1 MLWTTHDAVVF
12 SARGVVQ
19 GYWLGSSM
27 KMVLDPASSMRS
39 FYFDK
44 NDERVLFG
52 DIRENETH
60 LLTNG
65 QTITIKP
72 DQVMDFRS
80 IPYAD
85 ESFQCVIFD
94 PPHLLNLSEKSWMR
108 KKYGV
113 LEKETWAHDLAAGF
127 GECFRVLKTN
137 GTLIFKWNETSIP
150 LKEILALTNQKPLV
164 GHPSGK
170 RMNTHWV
177 LFIKECL

>member
-1 MLWTTHDAVVF
+1 
-12 SARGVVQ
+12 
-19 GYWLGSSM
+19 M
-27 KMVLDPASSMRS
+27 KLILDPASSMRA

-44 NDERVLFG
+44 QDSRVVFG

-72 DQVMDFRS
+72 DQVMDFRNL
-80 IPYAD
+80 PYED

-94 PPHLLNLSEKSWMR
+94 PPHLLGLSEKSWMR

-113 LEKETWAHDLAAGF
+113 LEQLTWQQDLTDGF
-127 GECFRVLKTN
+127 KECFRVLKLN
-137 GTLIFKWNETSIP
+137 GTLIFKWNETSIK
-150 LKEILALTNQKPLV
+150 LKEILALTDQKPVL

-170 RMNTHWV
+170 RMGTHWV
-177 LFIKECL
+177 LFIK